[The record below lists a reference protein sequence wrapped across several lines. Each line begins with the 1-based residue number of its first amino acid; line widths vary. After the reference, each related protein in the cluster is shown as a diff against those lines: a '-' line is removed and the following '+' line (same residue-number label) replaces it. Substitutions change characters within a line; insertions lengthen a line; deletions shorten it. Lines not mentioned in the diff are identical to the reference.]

1 LPEAFALLAGG
12 LVVLVVGAEGV
23 VRGASRIAERLGVSR
38 LFIGLT
44 VVALG
49 TSSPE
54 VVVSVEAALRGL
66 PSLAVG
72 NVVGSNIFN
81 IGVVLGLTAII
92 SPIPV
97 HGVIVQRE
105 VPIVIALTAVLFAIA
120 HGGGII
126 RAESGLL
133 LLGLVA
139 YLAWAYRTARAAHF
153 ALPGEPSL
161 ADTLSLTLPGKGPPR
176 PGALRWAKNLTYLLG
191 GLAFLVIGSRY
202 VIDGAEEIA
211 RIADISD
218 TMVGLTVVA
227 VGTSLPELATSVVAA
242 FRKEPEMAVGN
253 VLGSNIFN
261 ILMILGIAGV
271 VQPLEVSPRIVRID
285 IPVAL
290 GFALAC
296 FPILMSSRRIS
307 RTEGITLLIL
317 YGAYIAF
324 LVRL

>member
-1 LPEAFALLAGG
+1 MAEAFGVFAGG
-12 LVVLVVGAEGV
+12 LVVLVLGANGI

-54 VVVSVEAALRGL
+54 VVVSVEAAVRGL

-81 IGVVLGLTAII
+81 IAVVLGLTAII

-97 HGVIVQRE
+97 HGVIVRRE
-105 VPIVIALTAVLFAIA
+105 VPIVIGLTALLFALA
-120 HGGGII
+120 HGGMIV
-126 RAESGLL
+126 RFESGLL
-133 LLGLVA
+133 LLGLA
-139 YLAWAYRTARAAHF
+139 SYLAWAYRTARAAHF
-153 ALPGEPSL
+153 APPGEPSL

-176 PGALRWAKNLTYLLG
+176 PGVMRWAKNLVFLIG
-191 GLAFLVIGSRY
+191 GLALLVVGSRY
-202 VIDGAEEIA
+202 VIDGAEGIA

-218 TMVGLTVVA
+218 TLVGLSIVA

-253 VLGSNIFN
+253 ILGSNIFN
-261 ILMILGIAGV
+261 ILMILGIAGF
-271 VQPLEVSPRIVRID
+271 VQPLEVSPRIVNID

-296 FPILMSSRRIS
+296 FPILMSSHRIS
-307 RTEGITLLIL
+307 RAEGVTLLVL
-317 YGAYIAF
+317 YFAYIVF
-324 LVRL
+324 LMR

>member
-1 LPEAFALLAGG
+1 MTNALALFAAG
-12 LVVLVVGAEGV
+12 LVVIVVGAEGV

-97 HGVIVQRE
+97 QGTIVRRE
-105 VPIVIALTAVLFAIA
+105 VPIVIALTGLFFALA
-120 HGGGII
+120 QGGSVI
-126 RAESGLL
+126 RVEAGLL
-133 LLGLVA
+133 LLVLVG
-139 YLAWAYRTARAAHF
+139 YLYWAYRTARAAHF
-153 ALPGEPSL
+153 APPGEPSL

-176 PGALRWAKNLTYLLG
+176 PGALRWTKNVMFLAG
-191 GLAFLVIGSRY
+191 GLLLLVMGSRY

-218 TMVGLTVVA
+218 TLVGLSVVA
-227 VGTSLPELATSVVAA
+227 VGTSLPELATSVIAA

-261 ILMILGIAGV
+261 ILMILGVAGV
-271 VQPLEVSPRIVRID
+271 VRPLEVSPRIVSID

-290 GFALAC
+290 LFALAC
-296 FPILMSSRRIS
+296 FPILLSSRRIS
-307 RTEGITLLIL
+307 RAEGVTLLIL
-317 YGAYIAF
+317 YGAYMAF
-324 LVRL
+324 LVR

>member
-1 LPEAFALLAGG
+1 MAEALGVLAAG
-12 LVVLVVGAEGV
+12 LVVLVIGAEGV
-23 VRGASRIAERLGVSR
+23 VRGAARIGERLGVSR

-44 VVALG
+44 IVAAG

-54 VVVSVEAALRGL
+54 IVVSLEAALRGY

-92 SPIPV
+92 SPIAV
-97 HGVIVQRE
+97 QGAIVRRE
-105 VPIVIALTAVLFAIA
+105 VPIVIGLTALLFVLAWGGAIVRFEA
-120 HGGGII
+120 GF
-126 RAESGLL
+126 L
-133 LLGLVA
+133 LLGMVS
-139 YLAWAYRTARAAHF
+139 YVAWAYRTARAAHL
-153 ALPGEPSL
+153 APPGEPSF

-176 PGALRWAKNLTYLLG
+176 PGALRWAKNLVFLIG
-191 GLAFLVIGSRY
+191 GLGLLVMGGRY

-218 TMVGLTVVA
+218 TLVGLSVVA

-242 FRKEPEMAVGN
+242 VRKEPEMAIGN

-261 ILMILGIAGV
+261 ILFILGLAGV
-271 VQPLEVSPRIVRID
+271 VHPLDVAPRIVSID

-296 FPILMSSRRIS
+296 IPILMSSRRIS
-307 RTEGITLLIL
+307 RAEGVTLLIL
-317 YGAYIAF
+317 YSGYVAF
-324 LVRL
+324 LVR

>member
-1 LPEAFALLAGG
+1 LTEAFGVLAAG
-12 LVVLVVGAEGV
+12 LVVLVFGANGV

-54 VVVSVEAALRGL
+54 VVVSLEAAVRGF

-81 IGVVLGLTAII
+81 IGVVLGMTAII
-92 SPIPV
+92 SPIPI
-97 HGVIVQRE
+97 HGVIVRRE
-105 VPIVIALTAVLFAIA
+105 VPIVIGLTALLFAIA
-120 HGGGII
+120 HGGAII
-126 RAESGLL
+126 RFESGFL

-139 YLAWAYRTARAAHF
+139 YIAWAYRTARAAHF
-153 ALPGEPSL
+153 APPGEPSM
-161 ADTLSLTLPGKGPPR
+161 ADTLSITLPGKGPPKA
-176 PGALRWAKNLTYLLG
+176 GASAWAANLAFLIG

-202 VIDGAEEIA
+202 VIDGAEGIA

-218 TMVGLTVVA
+218 TLVGLSVVA
-227 VGTSLPELATSVVAA
+227 VGTSLPELTTSVVAA

-261 ILMILGIAGV
+261 VLMILGIAGV
-271 VQPLEVSPRIVRID
+271 VQPLEVSPRIVSID

-290 GFALAC
+290 GFAVAC

-307 RTEGITLLIL
+307 RAEGFTLLIL
-317 YGAYIAF
+317 YGAYIVF
-324 LVRL
+324 LVR

>member
-1 LPEAFALLAGG
+1 MTDALAVFAAG
-12 LVVLVVGAEGV
+12 LVVLVVGANGV
-23 VRGASRIAERLGVSR
+23 VRGASRVAERLGVSR

-54 VVVSVEAALRGL
+54 VVVSLEASFRGY

-72 NVVGSNIFN
+72 NIVGSNIFN

-97 HGVIVQRE
+97 HGAIVRRE
-105 VPIVIALTAVLFAIA
+105 VPIVIGLTALLYALA
-120 HGGGII
+120 HGGAII
-126 RAESGLL
+126 RPESALL
-133 LLGLVA
+133 ILGLVV

-153 ALPGEPSL
+153 APPGEPSV
-161 ADTLSLTLPGKGPPR
+161 AETLSLTLPGKGPPR
-176 PGALRWAKNLTYLLG
+176 PGALRWVKNLAFLLG
-191 GLAFLVIGSRY
+191 GLALLVIGARY

-218 TMVGLTVVA
+218 TLVGLSIVA

-242 FRKEPEMAVGN
+242 FRKEPEMAIGN

-261 ILMILGIAGV
+261 ILMILGITGV
-271 VQPLEVSPRIVRID
+271 VQPLDVSPRIVDID

-296 FPILMSSRRIS
+296 FPILMSSHRIS
-307 RTEGITLLIL
+307 RAEGVTLLIL
-317 YGAYIAF
+317 YVAYIGF
-324 LVRL
+324 LVR

>member
-1 LPEAFALLAGG
+1 MADALGLLAGG
-12 LVVLVVGAEGV
+12 LIVLVVGAEGV
-23 VRGASRIAERLGVSR
+23 VRGASRIAERLGISR

-49 TSSPE
+49 TSTPE

-97 HGVIVQRE
+97 QGVIVRRE
-105 VPIVIALTAVLFAIA
+105 VPIVIALTGLLFALA
-120 HGGGII
+120 HGGAVVRVEAGF
-126 RAESGLL
+126 LL
-133 LLGLVA
+133 LLLIV
-139 YLAWAYRTARAAHF
+139 YLGWAYRSARAAHF
-153 ALPGEPSL
+153 APPGEPSI
-161 ADTLSLTLPGKGPPR
+161 ADTMSLTLPGKGPPR
-176 PGALRWAKNLTYLLG
+176 PGILRWMKNAIFLVG
-191 GLAFLVIGSRY
+191 GLVLLVIGSRF

-218 TMVGLTVVA
+218 TLVGLSVVA

-242 FRKEPEMAVGN
+242 LRKEPEMAIGN

-261 ILMILGIAGV
+261 VLMILGIAGV
-271 VQPLEVSPRIVRID
+271 VRPLEVSPRIVSID

-290 GFALAC
+290 LFALAC
-296 FPILMSSRRIS
+296 FPILLSSRRIS
-307 RTEGITLLIL
+307 RPEGFTLLIL
-317 YGAYIAF
+317 YLAYIVF
-324 LVRL
+324 LVR

>member
-1 LPEAFALLAGG
+1 MTDA
-12 LVVLVVGAEGV
+12 LVVLAAGLVILVLGANGV
-23 VRGASRIAERLGVSR
+23 VRGAARIAERLGVSR

-54 VVVSVEAALRGL
+54 VVVSLEAALRGH

-92 SPIPV
+92 SPIPI

-105 VPIVIALTAVLFAIA
+105 VPIVIALTAVLFAVA
-120 HGGGII
+120 HGGAVI
-126 RAESGLL
+126 RFEAGLL
-133 LLGLVA
+133 LLGLLA
-139 YLAWAYRTARAAHF
+139 YIAWAYQTARAAHF
-153 ALPGEPSL
+153 APPGEPSL

-176 PGALRWAKNLTYLLG
+176 PGFLRWAKNL
-191 GLAFLVIGSRY
+191 AFLVGGLVLLVLGSRY
-202 VIDGAEEIA
+202 VINGAEEIA
-211 RIADISD
+211 RIAEISD
-218 TMVGLTVVA
+218 TVVGLSVVA
-227 VGTSLPELATSVVAA
+227 VGTSLPELTTSVVAA

-261 ILMILGIAGV
+261 VLMILGIAGV
-271 VQPLEVSPRIVRID
+271 IQPLEVSPRIVSID

-290 GFALAC
+290 GFALAS
-296 FPILMSSRRIS
+296 FPILMSSHRIS
-307 RTEGITLLIL
+307 RAEGVTLLIL
-317 YGAYIAF
+317 YVAYIAF
-324 LVRL
+324 LVR

>member
-1 LPEAFALLAGG
+1 LTDALAVFAAG
-12 LVVLVVGAEGV
+12 LIVLVVGAEGV
-23 VRGASRIAERLGVSR
+23 VRGAARIGERLGVSR

-54 VVVSVEAALRGL
+54 VVVSLEASLRGY

-97 HGVIVQRE
+97 HGAIVRRE
-105 VPIVIALTAVLFAIA
+105 VPIVIGLTALLFALA
-120 HGGGII
+120 HGGAII
-126 RAESGLL
+126 RPESGLL
-133 LLGLVA
+133 ILGLVV
-139 YLAWAYRTARAAHF
+139 YITWAYRTARAAHF
-153 ALPGEPSL
+153 APPGEPSL
-161 ADTLSLTLPGKGPPR
+161 AETLSLTLPGKGPPR
-176 PGALRWAKNLTYLLG
+176 PGALRWVKNLAFLLG
-191 GLAFLVIGSRY
+191 GLTLLVVGSRY
-202 VIDGAEEIA
+202 VIDGAEKIA
-211 RIADISD
+211 HIADISD
-218 TMVGLTVVA
+218 TLVGLSIVA
-227 VGTSLPELATSVVAA
+227 VGTSLPELATSAVAA

-271 VQPLEVSPRIVRID
+271 VRPLEVSPRIVDID

-296 FPILMSSRRIS
+296 IPILMSSRRIS
-307 RTEGITLLIL
+307 RAEGVTLLIL
-317 YGAYIAF
+317 YVAYIGF
-324 LVRL
+324 LVR